1 METDLD
7 GGAEWPQFACRVFD
21 PIRVLG
27 FACGAGHLD
36 VADMHLAAVNALK
49 LVWLNGFRL
58 VHRATSAG
66 AP

>member
-1 METDLD
+1 M
-7 GGAEWPQFACRVFD
+7 AQFACRVFD
-21 PIRVLG
+21 PLRVLG

-58 VHRATSAG
+58 VHPAASAG